1 MNSPDS
7 QSTVPSEPAT
17 AFAEVRER
25 GSADYLLRTIQ
36 QHHVQLSFMADTKAN
51 IIITVTSIVMTLAL
65 GRVNDPLLC
74 WSALILIVFSL
85 LALFTAILAILPK
98 FRSAGVS
105 EATEPYEF
113 NLLFF
118 GHFVNLDEPSFQR
131 HLASAMQSDG
141 GIYRVLAHDLYS
153 LGSYLGRHKY
163 PYLRMSYRFFLS
175 GFVIAAVVQMAIFAM
190 RWGQ

>member
-1 MNSPDS
+1 MNPTDS
-7 QSTVPSEPAT
+7 RSDTGSEPLSP
-17 AFAEVRER
+17 FAEVHER

-36 QHHVQLSFMADTKAN
+36 QHHVQLSFMADAKAN
-51 IIITVTSIVMTLAL
+51 IIITVASIVMTLAL

-85 LALFTAILAILPK
+85 LALFTAILAVLPK
-98 FRSAGVS
+98 FHSVKMTAANHA
-105 EATEPYEF
+105 EQF

-118 GHFVNLDEPSFQR
+118 GHFVNLSELDFQR
-131 HLASAMQSDG
+131 QLARAMHTEG
-141 GIYRVLAHDLYS
+141 GIYAVLSHDLYS

-175 GFVIAAVVQMAIFAM
+175 GFVIASAVQLVIFIVQW
-190 RWGQ
+190 RG